1 MAWKHVWAL
10 QILFIHASFFS
21 NDMNSWTFK
30 YLYIADYLKYYNE
43 RILEVHSFC
52 HVTIYKV
59 FFTFSACTSEGLKRR
74 LFQLLLFFF
83 YLYLVGT
90 EAEAQILYAS
100 VYMKL

>member
-59 FFTFSACTSEGLKRR
+59 FFYFLCM
-74 LFQLLLFFF
+74 
-83 YLYLVGT
+83 Y
-90 EAEAQILYAS
+90 
-100 VYMKL
+100 